1 VPVESAVATL
11 VDWVRRRENTSP
23 GAEVFRAPGGVPA
36 AAR

>member
-11 VDWVRRRENTSP
+11 FDWARRRVNTSP
-23 GAEVFRAPGGVPA
+23 NAEVFTAPGGVPA